1 MRRWTPLL
9 GKCLRLQRWERKL
22 EWKLLILQKRL
33 DLSEI
38 PAAAAAAAGY
48 DPLGGELAG
57 C

>member
-9 GKCLRLQRWERKL
+9 EKCLHLQRWERKL
-22 EWKLLILQKRL
+22 EWKLLILQKRP

-38 PAAAAAAAGY
+38 PATAAAAGY